1 MAYIKPPT
9 LNIDTSK
16 MPLVAMER
24 AAQIEGRVGILSAE
38 KDKDNEK
45 MTYADLA
52 AVHEWGSLD
61 GNTPERSFFRK
72 TQEVK
77 GKEFQAFIKKNE
89 TKILRSILDGSWP
102 KMLKK
107 IAAKWEAYIHEC
119 FETEGWGSWEDLADS
134 TVAARL
140 RKGNDVD
147 MRILQDD
154 GLMEKH
160 IVSEVK

>member
-1 MAYIKPPT
+1 MAYIKQPT
-9 LNIDTSK
+9 LDIDTSK

-24 AAQIEGRVGILSAE
+24 AAQIEGRVGVLSAQ
-38 KDKDNEK
+38 KHK
-45 MTYADLA
+45 ADDFTTASLA
-52 AVHEWGSLD
+52 AVHEFGSLD
-61 GNTPERSFFRK
+61 GHTPERSFFRL
-72 TQEVK
+72 TEQIK

-102 KMLKK
+102 KVLKK

-119 FETEGWGSWEDLADS
+119 FETEGWGSWEELADS

-147 MRILQDD
+147 MRILQDT
-154 GLMEKH
+154 GELEKH